1 MPTIRLPGVK
11 DIVTGEF
18 LLNPTFDAGDV
29 MISLDAGPFVN
40 TTNLPTVLV
49 PSESPIM
56 DLELTTVE
64 YDASGVL
71 RFEDLDEE
79 WETFYVYN
87 YEGYFDTKE
96 VYDQLVN
103 ILNKLTL
110 VSQVPIPENTTS
122 QITIIRGDAYD
133 NVSHDVITWDVDRN
147 VDGLTYV
154 ATFKDEY
161 EGIVLLSTSGVGIGT
176 EIQLEL
182 TSDETELLPITTS
195 SGLGNRLPVFDIE
208 VEMAL
213 NSYWT
218 PVTGTFRVVPDVTE
232 PVDR

>member
-18 LLNPTFDAGDV
+18 LLNPTFEAGDV
-29 MISLDAGPFVN
+29 MISLDAGPFVD
-40 TTNLPTVLV
+40 TTNLPTILV
-49 PSESPIM
+49 PGESPIM

-96 VYDQLVN
+96 VYDQLVD
-103 ILNKLTL
+103 IMNKLTL
-110 VSQVPIPENTTS
+110 VSQVPLPDNTTS
-122 QITIIRGDAYD
+122 QLTLIRGDAYD
-133 NVSHDVITWDVDRN
+133 DVSRDKIVWDVDRDI
-147 VDGLTYV
+147 DGKPYV

-161 EGIVLLSTSGVGIGT
+161 EGLVLLSTSGVGVGT

-182 TSDETELLPITTS
+182 TSAQTELLPITTAL
-195 SGLGNRLPVFDIE
+195 GLGARLPVFDIE
-208 VEMAL
+208 IEMDT

-218 PVTGTFRVVPDVTE
+218 PVIGTFRVIPDTTE
-232 PVDR
+232 PDDR

>member
-18 LLNPTFDAGDV
+18 LLNPTFEAGDV
-29 MISLDAGPFVN
+29 MISLDAGPFVD
-40 TTNLPTVLV
+40 TTNLPTILV
-49 PSESPIM
+49 PGESPIM

-96 VYDQLVN
+96 VYDQLVD
-103 ILNKLTL
+103 IMNKLTL
-110 VSQVPIPENTTS
+110 VSQVPLPLNTTS
-122 QITIIRGDAYD
+122 QLTLIRGDAYD
-133 NVSHDVITWDVDRN
+133 DVSRDKIVWDVDRDI
-147 VDGLTYV
+147 DGKPYV

-161 EGIVLLSTSGVGIGT
+161 EGLVLLSTSGVGVGT

-182 TSDETELLPITTS
+182 TSAQTELLPITTAL
-195 SGLGNRLPVFDIE
+195 GLGTRLPVFDIE
-208 VEMAL
+208 IEMDT

-218 PVTGTFRVVPDVTE
+218 PVIGTFRVIPDTTE
-232 PVDR
+232 PDDR